1 MTKTLAVL
9 GMALVVTLVVAGPAF
24 CELSLPYGSATVDGD
39 LSDWADASWNSLDAV
54 YDSYPIDI
62 AGGAWAARWTA
73 DKVYMAVKVQDTDHI
88 FSDSNTGWGLSD
100 ALELTIHT
108 TGSTGDYPQYF
119 EPAQQWTVGITT
131 ALDGSVWATA
141 GYPDVYGAY
150 TPTVS
155 QFQAVGSVNGE
166 WLYYEAAITPFEY
179 FGSKIGEDDVMSPLS
194 AGMTIGLDCTAVG
207 NDGVST
213 NEYEIPGYTG
223 MKCSDLDQTIGG
235 WSENYYLISQHLLVP
250 EPGAGLLAVLGAGIM
265 VLAGFAVKR
274 RKA

>member
-1 MTKTLAVL
+1 MTKTLAVI

-24 CELSLPYGSATVDGD
+24 CELTLPYGSATVDGD
-39 LSDWADASWNSLDAV
+39 LSDWADASWNSLDTV

-62 AGGAWAARWTA
+62 ASGAWAARWSE
-73 DKVYMAVKVQDTDHI
+73 DKVYMAVKVQDTAHI
-88 FSDSNTGWGLSD
+88 LTDSNTGWGLSD

-108 TGSTGDYPQYF
+108 TGSTGNYPYYF

-141 GYPDVYGAY
+141 GYPGVYGGAY

-155 QFQAVGSVNGE
+155 QFQAVGSVDGE

-179 FGSKIGEDDVMSPLS
+179 FGSKISEDDVMSPLS

-207 NDGVST
+207 NDGISS
-213 NEYEIPGYTG
+213 NYGIPGYSG
-223 MKCSDLDQTIGG
+223 MKCSDLGQTIGG
-235 WSENYYLISQHLLVP
+235 WSENYHLISQHQLVP
-250 EPGAGLLAVLGAGIM
+250 EPGTGLLAVLGGVM
-265 VLAGFAVKR
+265 LLGFVGKR